1 MVVADCTDLLMVLRA
16 NQGQDAMF
24 NMHIHQA
31 KLVHDCCCSTSATK
45 DLHIIS
51 FVKFIEESSQKKII
65 EERC

>member
-31 KLVHDCCCSTSATK
+31 KLVHDCCCSASATK